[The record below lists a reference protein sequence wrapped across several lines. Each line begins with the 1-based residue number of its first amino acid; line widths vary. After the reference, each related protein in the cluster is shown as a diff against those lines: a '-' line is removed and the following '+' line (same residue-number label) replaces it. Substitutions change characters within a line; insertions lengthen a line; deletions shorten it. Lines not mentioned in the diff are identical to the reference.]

1 MKKDNVL
8 IEDVFPFL
16 PQVWGRA
23 IERAC
28 DARDEQLTEMRLRVG
43 RTICLRYGLDE
54 VSLKDYVVTGE
65 DLEQIV
71 SALCHHSRY
80 AMEREL
86 RAGYITIR
94 GGHRVGLAGQAVVV
108 DGKVRLLKEISSVAI
123 RIAREVIGAADGL
136 LPYVYSD
143 GQIVSTLLVAPP
155 YAGKTT
161 VLRDL
166 VRQLS
171 DGSEKHRGVQVGI
184 ADERSEI
191 AGIDSGRMRL
201 SVGVR
206 TDVIDGAS
214 KAEAMM
220 MLIRAMSPMVIA
232 TDELGRKE
240 DFVAVEEA
248 VHAGIAVIA
257 TLHGRN
263 WQDVTHR
270 MGRTR
275 DAVLSLF
282 GRVVFLTNQPSMGT
296 IREVVSRP

>member
-1 MKKDNVL
+1 MKKDYVL

-16 PQVWGRA
+16 PQAWGRA
-23 IERAC
+23 IENVC
-28 DARDEQLTEMRLRVG
+28 DASVGQLTEVRLRVG
-43 RTICLRYGLDE
+43 RAICLRYGLE
-54 VSLKDYVVTGE
+54 EIYITDYVVTGA

-71 SALCHHSRY
+71 SALCHQSRY

-123 RIAREVIGAADGL
+123 RIAREVTGAADGL
-136 LPYVYSD
+136 LPYVYCD
-143 GQIVSTLLVAPP
+143 GQVVSTLIVAPP

-171 DGSEKHRGVQVGI
+171 DGSEKHRGVQVAI

-191 AGIDSGRMRL
+191 AGMDNGRMRL

-220 MLIRAMSPMVIA
+220 MLIRAMSPAVIA

-240 DFVAVEEA
+240 DFMAVEEA

-263 WQDVTHR
+263 WQDVVHR

-282 GRVVFLTNQPSMGT
+282 GRVVFLTNQPRMGT

>member
-1 MKKDNVL
+1 MEKDYVL

-23 IERAC
+23 IERVC
-28 DARDEQLTEMRLRVG
+28 DEKKYQLSEVRLRVG
-43 RTICLRYGLDE
+43 RAICLRYGLEE
-54 VSLKDYVVTGE
+54 VSLPDYVVTGE

-71 SALCHHSRY
+71 SALCHYSCY

-86 RAGYITIR
+86 KAGYITIR
-94 GGHRVGLAGQAVVV
+94 GGHRIGLAGQAVVV
-108 DGKVRLLKEISSVAI
+108 DGKVRLLKEISSIVI
-123 RIAREVIGAADGL
+123 RIAREVIGAADAL
-136 LPYVYSD
+136 LPYVYND
-143 GQIVSTLLVAPP
+143 GQIVSTLIVAPP

-171 DGSEKHRGVQVGI
+171 DGGEKHHGVQVGV

-191 AGIDSGRMRL
+191 AGMDNGQMSL
-201 SVGVR
+201 SVGGR

-220 MLIRAMSPMVIA
+220 MLIRAMSPAVIA

-263 WQDVTHR
+263 WQDVAYR

-275 DAVLSLF
+275 DAVLSIF
-282 GRVVFLTNQPSMGT
+282 GRVVFLTNQPRMGT